1 MFKRGT
7 CLRIKDIKKI
17 IWAVLRKMFRSLKYF
32 LQCEE
37 GGFMMIN
44 SAVNKIMQ
52 WTSVE
57 ISGRQWTS
65 VDVSVKLVIE

>member
-7 CLRIKDIKKI
+7 CLRIKDIKII

-57 ISGRQWTS
+57 ISGHQL